1 MSDAA
6 ALMDRMYRR
15 QRHIYDLSRKF
26 YLLGRDEAIAR
37 LRPAPGDRVLEI
49 GCGTGRNLV
58 KLARAYPQ
66 ARLFGLDVSREMLST
81 AAASTA
87 RAGLAP
93 RITLA
98 QGDATAFDPQALF
111 GCASFERVMI
121 SYALS
126 MIPHWR
132 EALAQALDVVAPGGA
147 LHVVDFGDCA
157 HLPRLFKAG
166 LRRWLAAFD
175 VTPREDLARSLAMLT
190 AERGMGCETED
201 WFRGYAILAVARRGA
216 HSAASS

>member
-15 QRHIYDLSRKF
+15 QRFIYDLSRKF

-37 LRPAPGDRVLEI
+37 VRAAPGDKVLEI

-66 ARLFGLDVSREMLST
+66 ARLFGLDVSQEMLLT
-81 AAASTA
+81 AAASVA
-87 RAGLAP
+87 RARLSVRIALA
-93 RITLA
+93 RA
-98 QGDATAFDPQALF
+98 DATTFEPRELF
-111 GCASFERVMI
+111 GHAGFDRVMI

-126 MIPHWR
+126 MIPTWR
-132 EALAQALDVVAPGGA
+132 EALGRALDVLSPGGS
-147 LHVVDFGDCA
+147 LHLVDFGDCA
-157 HLPRLFKAG
+157 GLPGLKTG

-175 VTPREDLARSLAMLT
+175 VTPRDDLSDALEALS
-190 AERGMGCETED
+190 AERGLSCETQR
-201 WFRGYAILAVARRGA
+201 WRRGYAVLAVARR
-216 HSAASS
+216 SA

>member
-6 ALMDRMYRR
+6 ALMDRMYRS

-37 LRPAPGDRVLEI
+37 LRAAPGDKVLEI

-58 KLARAYPQ
+58 KLAQAYPE
-66 ARLFGLDVSREMLST
+66 ARLFGLDVSREMLAT

-87 RAGLAP
+87 RAGLAAH
-93 RITLA
+93 ISLA
-98 QGDATAFDPQALF
+98 QADATAFEPQRPF
-111 GCASFERVMI
+111 GCTSFERVMI

-126 MIPHWR
+126 MIPPWR
-132 EALAQALDVVAPGGA
+132 EALGRALDIVAPGGS
-147 LHVVDFGDCA
+147 LQIVDFGDCA
-157 HLPRLFKAG
+157 GLPLPFKAG

-175 VTPREDLARSLAMLT
+175 VSPREDLSDALAAL
-190 AERGMGCETED
+190 AAKRGMTCEIES
-201 WFRGYAILAVARRGA
+201 WFRGYAVLAVARRRA
-216 HSAASS
+216 

>member
-26 YLLGRDEAIAR
+26 YLLGRDEAVCG
-37 LRPAPGDRVLEI
+37 LRPAHGDKVLEI
-49 GCGTGRNLV
+49 ACGTGRNLI
-58 KLARAYPQ
+58 KLVRTYPE
-66 ARLFGLDVSREMLST
+66 ARLFGLDVSREMLLT

-87 RAGLAP
+87 RAGLGQ
-93 RITLA
+93 RIALA

-111 GCASFERVMI
+111 GCKSFERVVI

-126 MIPHWR
+126 MIPPWR
-132 EALAQALDVVAPGGA
+132 EALAHALDVLAPGGS
-147 LHVVDFGDCA
+147 LHIVDFGDCA
-157 HLPRLFKAG
+157 GLPRPFKAG

-175 VTPREDLARSLAMLT
+175 VTPRDDLSEALESLA
-190 AERGMGCETED
+190 AERGMTCEIESP
-201 WFRGYAILAVARRGA
+201 FRGYAILA
-216 HSAASS
+216 AAGRKA

>member
-37 LRPAPGDRVLEI
+37 LRPTPGDKVLEI

-58 KLARAYPQ
+58 KLAHTYPQ
-66 ARLFGLDVSREMLST
+66 ARLFGLDVSREMLAT

-87 RAGLAP
+87 RAGAES
-93 RITLA
+93 RIALS
-98 QGDATAFDPQALF
+98 QGDATAFDPQAMF

-126 MIPHWR
+126 MIPPWR
-132 EALAQALDVVAPGGA
+132 EALAQALGVVAPGGA

-157 HLPRLFKAG
+157 GLPRLFKAG
-166 LRRWLAAFD
+166 LGRWLGAFD
-175 VTPREDLARSLAMLT
+175 VTPREDLAPMFATLT
-190 AERGMGCETED
+190 AGRGMACETEAR
-201 WFRGYAILAVARRGA
+201 FRGYAILAVARRGA
-216 HSAASS
+216 HRAASS

>member
-1 MSDAA
+1 MSNAA

-37 LRPAPGDRVLEI
+37 LRPAPGDKVLEI
-49 GCGTGRNLV
+49 ACGTGRNLV

-66 ARLFGLDVSREMLST
+66 ARLFGLDVSREMLAT

-87 RAGLAP
+87 RAGLAS
-93 RITLA
+93 RIALTQA
-98 QGDATAFDPQALF
+98 DATAFDPRALF
-111 GCASFERVMI
+111 GCASFERVLM

-126 MIPHWR
+126 MIPPWR
-132 EALAQALDVVAPGGA
+132 AALAHALDVLAPGGS

-157 HLPRLFKAG
+157 DLPGPFKAG

-175 VTPREDLARSLAMLT
+175 VTPRDDLSDALATLS
-190 AERGMGCETED
+190 AERGMTCKIESC
-201 WFRGYAILAVARRGA
+201 FRGYAVLGVARRGA
-216 HSAASS
+216 

>member
-26 YLLGRDEAIAR
+26 YLLGRDGAISR
-37 LRPAPGDRVLEI
+37 LRPAPGDKVLEI

-58 KLARAYPQ
+58 KLAKAYPE
-66 ARLFGLDVSREMLST
+66 ARLFGLDVSREMLAS

-87 RAGLAP
+87 RAGLAS
-93 RITLA
+93 RIALA
-98 QGDATAFDPQALF
+98 QADATAFNPRALF

-126 MIPHWR
+126 IIPLWR
-132 EALAQALDVVAPGGA
+132 ETLAQAFDVLAPGGS
-147 LHVVDFGDCA
+147 LHVVDFGGCDG
-157 HLPRLFKAG
+157 LPDLFKAA
-166 LRRWLAAFD
+166 LRRWLAMFD
-175 VTPREDLARSLAMLT
+175 VTPRYHLREALATLA
-190 AERGMGCETED
+190 AERSMTCESETR
-201 WFRGYAILAVARRGA
+201 FRGYAILAVAQR
-216 HSAASS
+216 SA

>member
-26 YLLGRDEAIAR
+26 YLLGRDEAVRR
-37 LRPAPGDRVLEI
+37 LRPAPGDNALEI
-49 GCGTGRNLV
+49 ACGTGRNLV
-58 KLARAYPQ
+58 KLARAYPD
-66 ARLFGLDVSREMLST
+66 ARLFGLDVSREMLAS

-87 RAGLAP
+87 RAGLAS
-93 RITLA
+93 RIALA

-126 MIPHWR
+126 MIPPWR
-132 EALAQALDVVAPGGA
+132 ETLAHALGLLAPGGS
-147 LHVVDFGDCA
+147 LMIVDFGDCA
-157 HLPRLFKAG
+157 GLPGPFKAG

-175 VTPREDLARSLAMLT
+175 VTPRDDLGGALESLA
-190 AERGMGCETED
+190 AERGLACEIENR
-201 WFRGYAILAVARRGA
+201 FRGYAILAVATSRT
-216 HSAASS
+216 

>member
-37 LRPAPGDRVLEI
+37 LRPAPGDRVLEV

-58 KLARAYPQ
+58 HLARAYPE
-66 ARLFGLDVSREMLST
+66 ARLFGLDVSREMLAT

-87 RAGLAP
+87 RARLAS
-93 RITLA
+93 RIALT
-98 QGDATAFDPQALF
+98 QGDAAGFDPQALF
-111 GCASFERVMI
+111 GCAHFERVMI

-126 MIPHWR
+126 MIPPWR
-132 EALAQALDVVAPGGA
+132 EALARALDVLAPGGS

-157 HLPRLFKAG
+157 GLPGPFKAA

-175 VTPREDLARSLAMLT
+175 VTPRDDLADALAALS
-190 AERGMGCETED
+190 ADRGMTCDAETR
-201 WFRGYAILAVARRGA
+201 FRGYAVLAAARRKA
-216 HSAASS
+216 